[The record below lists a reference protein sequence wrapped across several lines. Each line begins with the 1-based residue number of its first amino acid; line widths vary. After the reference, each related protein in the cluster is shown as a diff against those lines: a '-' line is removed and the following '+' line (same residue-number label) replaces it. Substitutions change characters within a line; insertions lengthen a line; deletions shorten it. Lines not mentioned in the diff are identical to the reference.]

1 MAAMSKQIVSTR
13 RAPAAVGPYSQAV
26 RVGEWLYLSGQIG
39 LDPATGQM
47 VPGDVVA
54 QAHRV
59 LQNLQAVVEA
69 AGGSLA
75 DVVKV
80 TVYLDNMDNFARV
93 NEVYATYFPDQPP
106 ARACV
111 QAARLPRN
119 AAVEMD
125 AVARLG

>member
-1 MAAMSKQIVSTR
+1 
-13 RAPAAVGPYSQAV
+13 
-26 RVGEWLYLSGQIG
+26 VGEWLYLSGQIG